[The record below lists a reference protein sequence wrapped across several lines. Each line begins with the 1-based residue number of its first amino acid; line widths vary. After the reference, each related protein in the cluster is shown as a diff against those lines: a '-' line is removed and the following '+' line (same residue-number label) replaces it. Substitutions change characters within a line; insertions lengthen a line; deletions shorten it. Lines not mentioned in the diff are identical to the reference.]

1 MKVKRYKRRKT
12 SNVLIALERIM
23 RPGKMDRLDIS
34 CLVLLAISVVFI
46 VIFILAHIK
55 IDLINIFSFTLYT
68 ILAFFAIH
76 GVLVLWT
83 GRQNFKTGYIAVVKW
98 TLIISLILA
107 MVITLTYTLTDTTV
121 TIAWLRLRPIENF
134 INSSS
139 LAGVTLLFFLLWA
152 YLIALAWFFVCA
164 LTGGIWIAVKAQR
177 KYLPV
182 LFIELKKLTFD
193 ETDTWSRRTA
203 AWIIQ
208 ILRYCCPQHWCWNLS
223 QKS

>member
-1 MKVKRYKRRKT
+1 MIQKKK
-12 SNVLIALERIM
+12 NNNALIALEILM
-23 RPGKMDRLDIS
+23 RPGKIDRLDIS

-46 VIFILAHIK
+46 VIFILAHVK

-76 GVLVLWT
+76 GILVLWT

-107 MVITLTYTLTDTTV
+107 TVITLTYTLTDTTI

-139 LAGVTLLFFLLWA
+139 LVGVTLLFLLLWA
-152 YLIALAWFFVCA
+152 YILALAWFFVCA

-182 LFIELKKLTFD
+182 LFIQLKKLTFD

-203 AWIIQ
+203 C
-208 ILRYCCPQHWCWNLS
+208 LDNTDP
-223 QKS
+223 